1 MSETSCLEAFC
12 PVYTKM
18 KVKCCF
24 CPVVFNIINK
34 PVAKEK
40 VFAFSIRD
48 YPRFAGSYLA
58 NHPMKCVKEVLYA

>member
-1 MSETSCLEAFC
+1 MPETSCLEAFC
-12 PVYTKM
+12 PAYTKM

-48 YPRFAGSYLA
+48 
-58 NHPMKCVKEVLYA
+58 HPKDFSNFQDGLLFNV